1 MMQQKEKVKEYS
13 KLNESSLN
21 TEEILNILNK
31 TKGLNFLKEDKIF
44 ENLSSEFKS
53 LNLKEIAKKNNTKS
67 STSQKKD
74 NSINEKEEKELNASS
89 DSEKENILESEKNNI
104 DLEGVKKQEK
114 IYTQEQHEKL
124 IDDAREK
131 GFKEGIQ
138 RGFKQGEK
146 NIKDEL
152 QKGEKAQALALKNTI
167 DNLFHVTPEFS
178 KKLNETINESIK
190 KICNQM
196 LGYKISEMPKKFL
209 DKIDNLVL
217 SIENSSNKIVVFLN
231 TEDQKV
237 LNDFLKSNKTL
248 TDITFKTD
256 ETLNRGDLI
265 IKSGGI
271 EINDISSKK
280 FSLTSNSNLDENL
293 KELANKN
300 YAEIEKA
307 KINDIDQNPDAQIE
321 DMKKQTMVKNEN
333 IQNKLQSADIKTQ
346 FSETSKIPSG
356 PYKLPTNIKE
366 TEFNRSEE
374 SKEDSILTEKLSNK
388 VDDTNQKAQIQTPK
402 EEKPATKIET
412 TQKNDDTI
420 KG

>member
-1 MMQQKEKVKEYS
+1 MIQQKKKVKEYS
-13 KLNESSLN
+13 EVNESSLN
-21 TEEILNILNK
+21 TEEILSILNK

-53 LNLKEIAKKNNTKS
+53 FNLEEIAKKNNIKS
-67 STSQKKD
+67 SAAQKKD
-74 NSINEKEEKELNASS
+74 KSINEKVEKELCESS

-104 DLEGVKKQEK
+104 DAKEIKEQEK

-124 IDDAREK
+124 INEAREK

-138 RGFKQGEK
+138 RGFERGEK

-178 KKLNETINESIK
+178 KKLNETINESIR
-190 KICNQM
+190 KICNQI

-209 DKIDNLVL
+209 DKIDDLAL

-231 TEDQKV
+231 TEDEKV
-237 LNDFLKSNKTL
+237 LNEFLRSNQTL

-256 ETLNRGDLI
+256 ETLDRGDLI

-280 FSLTSNSNLDENL
+280 FGLISDSNLDENL

-307 KINDIDQNPDAQIE
+307 KINDIDQTRVSQIK
-321 DMKKQTMVKNEN
+321 DIKNQTLVKNEN
-333 IQNKLQSADIKTQ
+333 IQNKLPSADIKTQ
-346 FSETSKIPSG
+346 FSETSKISSG
-356 PYKLPTNIKE
+356 SYNIPTNVEE
-366 TEFNRSEE
+366 TESNRS
-374 SKEDSILTEKLSNK
+374 SKTKKDSILIEKLSKK
-388 VDDTNQKAQIQTPK
+388 VDDTKEKTQIQK
-402 EEKPATKIET
+402 LNEEKLTIKNET
-412 TQKNDDTI
+412 SQKNDDTI
-420 KG
+420 KS